1 MGARESVR
9 RVAIALSALISA
21 LYLLI
26 GLNVVSIGAISAGG
40 QAAFGLPAMVV
51 FAAGAVVALVWDKR
65 WLWIVGA
72 IGLAVIIFLYFNL
85 AAQRVPEFE
94 TWGIVIRVL
103 QFLLLACLIYLG
115 ATDTGR

>member
-26 GLNVVSIGAISAGG
+26 GLNVVSIGAISAGE

-85 AAQRVPEFE
+85 ASQRVPEFE

-103 QFLLLACLIYLG
+103 QFPLLACLIYLG